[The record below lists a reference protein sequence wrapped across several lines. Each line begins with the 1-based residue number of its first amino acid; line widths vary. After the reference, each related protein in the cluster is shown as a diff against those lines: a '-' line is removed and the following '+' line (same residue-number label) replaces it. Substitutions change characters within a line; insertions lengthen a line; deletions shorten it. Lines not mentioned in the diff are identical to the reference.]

1 MFSPQDIEEKTFE
14 KAFMGGYKAEDVDD
28 FLDGLAVDY
37 KKLYVENAEL
47 KKKIGVLVEKIEEYR
62 KDEEYIKNAI
72 LYAQK
77 LKEDA
82 LKEMSEKTDT
92 YLKEANERAEVIIS
106 EASERAR
113 EINEETDRIV
123 EITKKTNADLIAK
136 ENEALIAIRKEV
148 SDFKTNLQNMYKAH
162 LKIIMSLPTYE
173 EPEKTFVPVQKEEM
187 EAEPLQEET
196 VAEVIEEPKT
206 QAQIQPEEINP
217 ARINIALDVMEEPDD
232 EDEEPLKQPT
242 KPFSIDFTSK

>member
-14 KAFMGGYKAEDVDD
+14 KAFMGGYKADDVDD
-28 FLDGLAVDY
+28 FLDGLAADY
-37 KKLYVENAEL
+37 KRLYVENSEL
-47 KKKIGVLVEKIEEYR
+47 KKKMSVLVEKIEEYR
-62 KDEEYIKNAI
+62 KDEDYIKNAI

-82 LKEMSEKTDT
+82 LKETSEKTDNF
-92 YLKEANERAEVIIS
+92 LKEANERAEAIVN

-123 EITKKTNADLIAK
+123 EVTKKTNADLIAK

-162 LKIIMSLPTYE
+162 LKIIMSLPIYE
-173 EPEKTFVPVQKEEM
+173 EPEKQVVAQIKEEI
-187 EAEPLQEET
+187 ELEPEKK
-196 VAEVIEEPKT
+196 EVIEVQKTGEPKGET
-206 QAQIQPEEINP
+206 QLSVEEINP
-217 ARINIALDVMEEPDD
+217 NRINIALDVMEEPD
-232 EDEEPLKQPT
+232 EDEEPLKHAT
-242 KPFSIDFTSK
+242 RPFSIDFTSK